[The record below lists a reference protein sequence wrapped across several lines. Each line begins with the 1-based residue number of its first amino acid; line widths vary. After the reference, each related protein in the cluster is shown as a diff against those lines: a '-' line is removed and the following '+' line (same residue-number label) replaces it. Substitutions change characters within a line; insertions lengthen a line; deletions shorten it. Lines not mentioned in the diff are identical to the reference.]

1 VLRNF
6 IDKRAGLT
14 PAKRWSRYSITQSI
28 EYTSILK
35 GDNMSKNTIITE
47 HQRLKGV
54 INGTDTRF
62 IKSDIYPA
70 WLNIVQQ
77 HNRGEPLTQNQ
88 VNFLELV
95 NALSSARRHYRFQR
109 NNFNHA
115 EHRVPRVIKG

>member
-1 VLRNF
+1 
-6 IDKRAGLT
+6 
-14 PAKRWSRYSITQSI
+14 
-28 EYTSILK
+28 
-35 GDNMSKNTIITE
+35 MSKNTIITE

-62 IKSDIYPA
+62 IKSDIYPD

-95 NALSSARRHYRFQR
+95 NRRSSAHRHYQYQR
-109 NNFNHA
+109 VNFNNT
-115 EHRVPRVIKG
+115 EYRIPRVIKG